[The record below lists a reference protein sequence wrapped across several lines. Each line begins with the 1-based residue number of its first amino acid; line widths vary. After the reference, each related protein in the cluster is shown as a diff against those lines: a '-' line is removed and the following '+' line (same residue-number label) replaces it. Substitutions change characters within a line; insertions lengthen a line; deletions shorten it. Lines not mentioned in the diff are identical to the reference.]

1 MPKASKKST
10 DFYTLSIAKPAPQ
23 DSNGYGPHEI
33 HPTCGSPIWI
43 GSEALRQQRAVLL
56 DLLLLHAELGFHQGL
71 E

>member
-1 MPKASKKST
+1 MVTAHMKFK
-10 DFYTLSIAKPAPQ
+10 
-23 DSNGYGPHEI
+23 I

-43 GSEALRQQRAVLL
+43 GPEALRQQRAVLL